1 MPTETAVNNLVEES
15 NIWYETLVSYR
26 ERINNLKDE
35 LYYFAPGKDDVET
48 RKNVD
53 HFHNQFHIQLVNIHD
68 IKHDIKRHLLEL
80 DKGTEQAEEHHAQLQ
95 EKVNFI
101 VAYLNDL
108 EEEFKSFTHA

>member
-1 MPTETAVNNLVEES
+1 MSTETAVNNLVEEA

-26 ERINNLKDE
+26 ERIKNLKDQ
-35 LYYFAPGKDDVET
+35 LYYFATGKDDVEI

-53 HFHNQFHIQLVNIHD
+53 HFHNQFHIQLVNVHD
-68 IKHDIKRHLLEL
+68 LKHDVKRHLLEL
-80 DKGTEQAEEHHAQLQ
+80 DKGSEQAAEHHAKIQ

-108 EEEFKSFTHA
+108 EEEFSSFTNA